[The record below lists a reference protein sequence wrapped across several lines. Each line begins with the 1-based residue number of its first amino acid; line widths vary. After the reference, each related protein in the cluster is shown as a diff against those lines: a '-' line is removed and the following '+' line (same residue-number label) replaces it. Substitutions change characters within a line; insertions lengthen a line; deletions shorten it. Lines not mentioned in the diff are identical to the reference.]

1 MEQFSLDG
9 VNNLGDKS
17 VIGGLSVAVPGEV
30 AGFEYL
36 LDNYGSDAVS
46 RQQIFQ
52 PAIDTANNGYVVG
65 VTFKEEL
72 DSEYTGIAA
81 NETLSNIYLDES
93 GLPYEVGDVIKN
105 PDLAKTLQLIADGG
119 KDASIP
125 AIWHRLW

>member
-1 MEQFSLDG
+1 M
-9 VNNLGDKS
+9 
-17 VIGGLSVAVPGEV
+17 
-30 AGFEYL
+30 
-36 LDNYGSDAVS
+36 
-46 RQQIFQ
+46 
-52 PAIDTANNGYVVG
+52 G

-119 KDASIP
+119 KDAFYTGDMAQAMVDAVAAWGGNMTMEDLANYEVRFVSLSLVTIKITPSTLYHRHPP
-125 AIWHRLW
+125 AVHTWLRS